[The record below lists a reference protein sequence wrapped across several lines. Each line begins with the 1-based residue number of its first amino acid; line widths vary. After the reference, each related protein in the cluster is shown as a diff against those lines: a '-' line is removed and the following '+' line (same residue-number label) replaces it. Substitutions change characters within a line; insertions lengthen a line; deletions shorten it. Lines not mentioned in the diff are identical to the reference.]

1 MEDIARVTVA
11 AAEQHGAISLIQL
24 NGLEVSRRQRLRALH
39 DGWLTTVA
47 PGVYVVAGSVDS
59 VERRL
64 HTGLLRLG
72 PDAVV
77 SHEAAA
83 RLHRFDRTP
92 PNAVEFTVPRA
103 QRSGGGG
110 LCVRSTETFGP
121 TDRVR
126 VGGFPCTSAT
136 RTVID
141 LARIGRPRVRVEA
154 AIDSA
159 VRSGASSPIVLA
171 RRLDELRTTGWRGAR
186 LIDALLPDSGGH
198 SPLERR
204 FLRLIRTAGLPRP
217 STQVVHRSG
226 SRTIARVDFCFSE
239 QDVVVEVS
247 GRLGHVSD
255 VDRAR
260 DAQRR
265 NELQAAGREVL
276 EFTRTQVE
284 DRPEY
289 VVATVRAALNAH
301 RIEG

>member
-1 MEDIARVTVA
+1 MEDVARVMVV
-11 AAEQHGAISLIQL
+11 AAEQHGAVGLSQL
-24 NGLEVSRRQRLRALH
+24 DGLGLGRRQRLRALH
-39 DGWLTTVA
+39 EGWLIAVA
-47 PGVYVVAGSVDS
+47 SGVYVVAGSVDS

-92 PNAVEFTVPRA
+92 PDAVQFTVPRA
-103 QRSGGGG
+103 ARGGGTG
-110 LCVRSTETFGP
+110 LRVHSTETFGP
-121 TDRVR
+121 TDRLR
-126 VGGFPCTSAT
+126 VDGFPCTSAT
-136 RTVID
+136 RTIID
-141 LARIGRPRVRVEA
+141 LARIGRPRSRVEA

-171 RRLDELRTTGWRGAR
+171 NRLAELRGTGWRGAR

-217 STQVVHRSG
+217 TTQVIHRLG
-226 SRTIARVDFCFSE
+226 TRTIARVDFCFE
-239 QDVVVEVS
+239 DHDVVVEVS

-255 VDRAR
+255 ADRAR

-265 NELQAAGREVL
+265 NELQAAGRHVI

-284 DRPEY
+284 DRPIY
-289 VVATVRAALNAH
+289 VLDILRAALTSH
-301 RIEG
+301 PIEG